1 MEIAVIVS
9 LSAVFLFELV
19 VILFKIKLFDP
30 YRKKKEQNNNP
41 EFMALYN
48 LAHTL
53 NDARNKKKEELKELQ
68 NSIDKFTN
76 FSHYLPIEVYEEY
89 KASLEPL
96 KKQFY
101 NVMAEIM
108 DYDELIKKSYEEM
121 DKIRKEKK
129 LKYL

>member
-1 MEIAVIVS
+1 MEIAIIVS
-9 LSAVFLFELV
+9 LSAAFIFELA

>member
-1 MEIAVIVS
+1 MEIAIIIS
-9 LSAVFLFELV
+9 LSTAFIFELA

-108 DYDELIKKSYEEM
+108 NYDELIKKSYEEM
-121 DKIRKEKK
+121 NKIRKEKK

>member
-1 MEIAVIVS
+1 MKEIIGIISTV
-9 LSAVFLFELV
+9 LFFELI
-19 VILFKIKLFDP
+19 VILFKIELFDP

-48 LAHTL
+48 LASTL
-53 NDARNKKKEELKELQ
+53 NEMRNKKKEELKELQ
-68 NSIDKFTN
+68 TSIDKFTN
-76 FSHYLPIEVYEEY
+76 FSHYLPIEVYEEFRE
-89 KASLEPL
+89 SLEPL

-101 NVMAEIM
+101 NTMAEIM
-108 DYDELIKKSYEEM
+108 RYDELIKKSYEEM

>member
-1 MEIAVIVS
+1 MKELIVIVS
-9 LSAVFLFELV
+9 TVLLFELI
-19 VILFKIKLFDP
+19 VILFKIELFDP

-41 EFMALYN
+41 DFMAFYN

-68 NSIDKFTN
+68 TSIDKFAN
-76 FSHYLPIEVYEEY
+76 FSYYLPIEIYEEY

-108 DYDELIKKSYEEM
+108 NYDELIKKSYEEM

>member
-1 MEIAVIVS
+1 MEAAIIIS
-9 LSAVFLFELV
+9 LSIAFLFEIT

-30 YRKKKEQNNNP
+30 YRKKKEQINNP
-41 EFMALYN
+41 GFMELYN
-48 LAHTL
+48 FTQTM
-53 NDARNKKKEELKELQ
+53 NDARNRKREELKELQ

-76 FSHYLPIEVYEEY
+76 FSHYLPIEAYEEY

-108 DYDELIKKSYEEM
+108 DYDELIKKNYEEM
-121 DKIRKEKK
+121 NKIRKEKK

>member
-1 MEIAVIVS
+1 MEATIIISLSIAFLFEIAVI
-9 LSAVFLFELV
+9 LL
-19 VILFKIKLFDP
+19 KIKLLDP
-30 YRKKKEQNNNP
+30 SRKKKEQIKNP
-41 EFMALYN
+41 DFMALYN
-48 LAHTL
+48 QAHIL
-53 NDARNKKKEELKELQ
+53 NEARNKKKEELKELQ
-68 NSIDKFTN
+68 SSIDKFTN
-76 FSHYLPIEVYEEY
+76 FSHYLPIEVYKEY

-101 NVMAEIM
+101 NIMAEIM

>member
-1 MEIAVIVS
+1 MKEIIGIISTV
-9 LSAVFLFELV
+9 LFFELI
-19 VILFKIKLFDP
+19 VILFKIELFDP

-48 LAHTL
+48 LANTL
-53 NDARNKKKEELKELQ
+53 NEMRNKKKEELKELQ
-68 NSIDKFTN
+68 TSIDKFTN
-76 FSHYLPIEVYEEY
+76 FSHYLPIEVYEEFRE
-89 KASLEPL
+89 SLEPL

-101 NVMAEIM
+101 NTMAEIM
-108 DYDELIKKSYEEM
+108 NYDELIKKSYEEM

>member
-1 MEIAVIVS
+1 MRELIIIISTAFIFEHAV
-9 LSAVFLFELV
+9 L
-19 VILFKIKLFDP
+19 LFKIKLFDP
-30 YRKKKEQNNNP
+30 YKKKKEQNNNP
-41 EFMALYN
+41 EFMVLYN
-48 LAHTL
+48 QAHTL
-53 NDARNKKKEELKELQ
+53 NDARNRKREELKELQ
-68 NSIDKFTN
+68 NSIDKFTD

-101 NVMAEIM
+101 NVMTEIM

-121 DKIRKEKK
+121 DRIRKEKK

>member
-1 MEIAVIVS
+1 MKELIVII
-9 LSAVFLFELV
+9 LTAFIIELA

-41 EFMALYN
+41 GFMALYN

-53 NDARNKKKEELKELQ
+53 NDARNRKREELKELQ

-101 NVMAEIM
+101 NIMAEIM

-121 DKIRKEKK
+121 DKIRKERK

>member
-1 MEIAVIVS
+1 MT
-9 LSAVFLFELV
+9 FLFV
-19 VILFKIKLFDP
+19 VLAAFVIEILAMFTWIKIITP
-30 YRKKKEQNNNP
+30 IRKEKEKKNNL
-41 EFMALYN
+41 EFMALYYQ
-48 LAHTL
+48 AHSL

-68 NSIDKFTN
+68 SAIDKFSN
-76 FSHYLPIEVYEEY
+76 FSHYLPCEVYKEY
-89 KASLEPL
+89 KESLEPL

-101 NVMAEIM
+101 NTMVEIM

>member
-1 MEIAVIVS
+1 MKELIVIISTV
-9 LSAVFLFELV
+9 LLFELI
-19 VILFKIKLFDP
+19 VILFKIELFDP
-30 YRKKKEQNNNP
+30 YRKKKEQIKNP
-41 EFMALYN
+41 DFMALYN

-53 NDARNKKKEELKELQ
+53 NDERNKKREELKELQ

-108 DYDELIKKSYEEM
+108 NYDELIKKSYEEM

>member
-1 MEIAVIVS
+1 MKEIIVIIMT
-9 LSAVFLFELV
+9 VFLFELI
-19 VILFKIKLFDP
+19 VILFKTELFDA
-30 YRKKKEQNNNP
+30 YRKKKEQIKNP
-41 EFMALYN
+41 DFMAFYN

-53 NDARNKKKEELKELQ
+53 NDARNRKREELKELQ

-76 FSHYLPIEVYEEY
+76 FSYYLPIEAYEEY

-108 DYDELIKKSYEEM
+108 NYDELIKKSYEEM

>member
-1 MEIAVIVS
+1 MINALMVILIAAFI
-9 LSAVFLFELV
+9 ELII
-19 VILFKIKLFDP
+19 ILFKVKLFDP
-30 YRKKKEQNNNP
+30 SRKKKEQINNT
-41 EFMALYN
+41 EFMTLYN
-48 LAHTL
+48 QAHTL

-108 DYDELIKKSYEEM
+108 NYDELIKKSYEEM

>member
-68 NSIDKFTN
+68 NSIDKFSN

-101 NVMAEIM
+101 NIMAEIM
-108 DYDELIKKSYEEM
+108 NYDELIKKNYEEM

>member
-1 MEIAVIVS
+1 MKIAIIVS
-9 LSAVFLFELV
+9 LFTAFLIEII
-19 VILFKIKLFDP
+19 VILFKIALFDP
-30 YRKKKEQNNNP
+30 YREKKERLNNP
-41 EFMALYN
+41 EFMTLYN
-48 LAHTL
+48 RAHIL
-53 NDARNKKKEELKELQ
+53 NEARNKKKEELKELQ
-68 NSIDKFTN
+68 SSIDKFTN

>member
-1 MEIAVIVS
+1 MITALMIILIAVFMEFIV
-9 LSAVFLFELV
+9 V
-19 VILFKIKLFDP
+19 LFKVKLFDP
-30 YRKKKEQNNNP
+30 SRKKKEQNNNP

-121 DKIRKEKK
+121 NKIRKEKK

>member
-1 MEIAVIVS
+1 MITALMIVLIAVFMEFIV
-9 LSAVFLFELV
+9 V
-19 VILFKIKLFDP
+19 LFKVKLFDP
-30 YRKKKEQNNNP
+30 SRKKKEQNNNP

-68 NSIDKFTN
+68 TSIDKFTN
-76 FSHYLPIEVYEEY
+76 FSHYLPIEVYEEFRE
-89 KASLEPL
+89 SLEPL

-101 NVMAEIM
+101 NTMVEIM
-108 DYDELIKKSYEEM
+108 NYDELIKKSYEEM

>member
-1 MEIAVIVS
+1 MKELIVIVS
-9 LSAVFLFELV
+9 SAFIVELA

-30 YRKKKEQNNNP
+30 YRKKKEQINNP
-41 EFMALYN
+41 EFMALYD

-53 NDARNKKKEELKELQ
+53 NDTRNKKKEELKELQ
-68 NSIDKFTN
+68 TSIDKFTN
-76 FSHYLPIEVYEEY
+76 FSHYLPIEVYEEFRE
-89 KASLEPL
+89 SLEPL

-101 NVMAEIM
+101 NTMAEIM
-108 DYDELIKKSYEEM
+108 DYDTIIKKSYEEM